1 MMRLLMFLALAAH
14 AEPLSYVCKR
24 AAGPVK
30 IDGKLD
36 DAAWRAAAWTAE
48 FVDIEGDRKPKP
60 RFRTRAKMTWD
71 DTYFYVGA
79 EMEEPHVWGTLTEHD
94 DTTVAVTTSGADA
107 DWAPAIAGARIKAA
121 TSDARSIYPS

>member
-1 MMRLLMFLALAAH
+1 MRTLFFLAVIGAQ

-24 AAGPVK
+24 AVGSVRV
-30 IDGKLD
+30 DGKLD

-71 DTYFYVGA
+71 DTYFYFGA
-79 EMEEPHVWGTLTEHD
+79 EMEEPHVWGTLTQHD
-94 DTTVAVTTSGADA
+94 SEVVPYGETKV
-107 DWAPAIAGARIKAA
+107 
-121 TSDARSIYPS
+121 